1 MIKKDKDIVKE
12 IEQQIYL
19 ATDEEYKNIAD
30 ELENMSYTKTP
41 SGILKKTL
49 YKFKQRIFVFI
60 FGKRIQSYLE
70 RMGLC

>member
-30 ELENMSYTKTP
+30 ELENMSYTKMP
-41 SGILKKTL
+41 SGILKNL
-49 YKFKQRIFVFI
+49 VQI
-60 FGKRIQSYLE
+60 
-70 RMGLC
+70 